1 MIKSKTTQTKVL
13 NGLISKRQVAAVA
26 VFALLA
32 LCLFVSPPQAAVVL
46 FKASLVT
53 FFAVL
58 AYWIDK
64 FLQPQVDMGDLA
76 DVIETGN
83 KEERDAAVKLA
94 QAVMIRR
101 ALITVA
107 VVLGGCLGL

>member
-1 MIKSKTTQTKVL
+1 MIKSKAENSDLL
-13 NGLISKRQVAAVA
+13 NGLVSKRQVAAIA
-26 VFALLA
+26 VFVLLG
-32 LCLFVSPPQAAVVL
+32 LCLFISPPQAAVVL

-64 FLQPQVDMGDLA
+64 FLQPQVDM
-76 DVIETGN
+76 ETLKEALENGT

-94 QAVMIRR
+94 QAAMIRR
-101 ALITVA
+101 ALITLA
-107 VVLGGCLGL
+107 VVVGGCLGL

>member
-1 MIKSKTTQTKVL
+1 MIKSKKVL
-13 NGLISKRQVAAVA
+13 KTGRFSTRQYATVA

-32 LCLFVSPPQAAVVL
+32 LSLFISPAQAPVVL
-46 FKASLVT
+46 FKACLVT
-53 FFAVL
+53 FAAVL

-64 FLQPQVDMGDLA
+64 VLNPQIDMEDLSEALENGDIG
-76 DVIETGN
+76 DKDN
-83 KEERDAAVKLA
+83 AVKLA

-107 VVLGGCLGL
+107 VVLGVCLGL